1 MSEALSSDVV
11 AALDKLIVASPF
23 GVLVGLR
30 SEAVETDRV
39 LLRLPFRSNVTTV
52 GEMVHGGAIA
62 TLVDVAATA
71 AAWASPR
78 ASLAA
83 RGSTVGFS
91 LSFLAPALAEDL
103 LADARVVQRG
113 STLTICEVAV
123 AGASGQAVARA
134 LVTYRLSLPKAPG
147 GGEQE

>member
-1 MSEALSSDVV
+1 MAGELSSDVA
-11 AALDKLIVASPF
+11 AALEKLIVASPF
-23 GVLVGLR
+23 GTLVGLR
-30 SEAVETDRV
+30 AETFAVDRV
-39 LLRLPFRSNVTTV
+39 RLRLPFRADLATV

-91 LSFLAPALAEDL
+91 INFLAAALGEDL
-103 LADARVVQRG
+103 VAEAAVLQRG
-113 STLTICEVAV
+113 SSVTVCEVSV
-123 AGASGQAVARA
+123 TSDSGRAVARA
-134 LVTYRLSLPKAPG
+134 LVTYRLSLPKAPAG
-147 GGEQE
+147 KG